1 MIELEDS
8 HIVIAA
14 VHARM
19 LSQVGQQPSP
29 DNVGYLAP
37 AGSGLR
43 HVARTVLAFGSSSHI
58 PLPCENVAGAALRT
72 TPTTLAEVARFELA
86 MGDKPK
92 PH

>member
-14 VHARM
+14 VHARV
-19 LSQVGQQPSP
+19 LPQVGQQPRP
-29 DNVGYLAP
+29 DNVGDLAP

-43 HVARTVLAFGSSSHI
+43 HLVGTVLAFGSSSQI
-58 PLPCENVAGAALRT
+58 PLPCENAAGAALRT
-72 TPTTLAEVARFELA
+72 TPATLAEVARFELA